1 MPSERLIIEN
11 FKGISHLDLEVK
23 PFTVLIGPQSVGKSV
38 VAKLLYFFKT
48 LPLQVFYAAIRN
60 SESSLDSQMLDRFGK
75 LLPPPNRMA
84 GKSAVRYSIGDATF
98 SLSDDGDD
106 NATWK
111 IELPPFLQ
119 AEFLRIKAEFSDLAK
134 KEQEAGSFADLP
146 PLRIS
151 LQNGFAKNLEKRL
164 GERSSTSVWFIPAG
178 RSFYSQIERDVVSFF
193 ESANLDPFLGLYGRF
208 LPHLKESVEFRS
220 ANRWKT
226 TKLAGEL
233 TESLLSGKYEREG
246 QKDFI
251 NVKDGRR
258 LPPALW
264 SSGQQESLP
273 LALHMRRWIEGILQ
287 PGERIGLFIEEP
299 EAHLFPASQRIMMEL
314 IALAFN
320 SAPRG
325 TNIFIT
331 THSPYVL
338 STLNVLLKAG
348 QLFQQSPAP
357 ANHAAIERIVPE
369 LEALAPGTA
378 GAYYMDRSKCR
389 SIMDAETGLID
400 GRAID
405 DVSGELA
412 EQFDALN
419 DLK

>member
-1 MPSERLIIEN
+1 
-11 FKGISHLDLEVK
+11 
-23 PFTVLIGPQSVGKSV
+23 
-38 VAKLLYFFKT
+38 
-48 LPLQVFYAAIRN
+48 LQVFYAAIRN
-60 SESSLDSQMLDRFGK
+60 SENSLDSQMLDRFGK
-75 LLPPPNRMA
+75 LLPPPHRTA
-84 GKSAVRYSIGDATF
+84 GKSAVRYIFGSATF
-98 SLSDDGDD
+98 SLSNDGDD
-106 NATWK
+106 DSGWR
-111 IELPPFLQ
+111 IELPTFLET
-119 AEFLRIKAEFSDLAK
+119 EFSRIKAEYSANEK
-134 KEQEAGSFADLP
+134 KRQDDVSLSAGS
-146 PLRIS
+146 PLREL
-151 LQNGFAKNLEKRL
+151 LQDDFLRNLEKKL
-164 GERSSTSVWFIPAG
+164 LEKSDVSVWFVPAG
-178 RSFYSQIERDVVSFF
+178 RSFYAQVEKDVVSFF
-193 ESANLDPFLGLYGRF
+193 ESANLDPFVASFGKLLAYLKDAIEF
-208 LPHLKESVEFRS
+208 LPAKATKS
-220 ANRWKT
+220 AL
-226 TKLAGEL
+226 LASEL
-233 TESLLSGKYEREG
+233 IEHLLSGKYERESE
-246 QKDFI
+246 KDFI

-273 LALHMRRWIEGILQ
+273 LVLCIRRFAEGDFKAY
-287 PGERIGLFIEEP
+287 GRRCLFIEEP

-320 SAPRG
+320 SAPKG

-348 QLFQQSPAP
+348 QLVQQSPTP
-357 ANHAAIERIVPE
+357 AKHAAMERIVPE
-369 LEALAPGTA
+369 LEALAPGTV
-378 GAYYMDRSKCR
+378 GAYYMDRNECR